1 MGTVRI
7 MHKGGNPE
15 SILLNHKAC
24 HAITAYLKQRPGVG
38 HDGAF
43 ATRFK
48 TPMTARAVVARDAV
62 AASR

>member
-1 MGTVRI
+1 MGTVRV

-24 HAITAYLKQRPGVG
+24 HAIAAYLKQRRSVG

-43 ATRFK
+43 AT
-48 TPMTARAVVARDAV
+48 
-62 AASR
+62 